1 LTCDCFVIIDSLEH
15 RAQVRAGL
23 AVNTDWIQRYFAK
36 ILPWMTGQQNSVI
49 SVVPGITFS
58 NSEGK
63 GFYQLQTVNYQLNK
77 NAQKEL
83 KKSPILKSKQG
94 DLLVGAF
101 TTCHGNLNTAVLLWK
116 HPTLTA
122 ATQLVNEQL
131 KGKIKKYL
139 VACRRDEGIIIIF
152 LDEECWKNVSSAYSK
167 ILMPHKV
174 SPLQ

>member
-1 LTCDCFVIIDSLEH
+1 MKQSTFGSMVGITRMNRLFTFNKEFNVLTCDCFVIIDSLEH

-63 GFYQLQTVNYQLNK
+63 GFYQLQTINYQLNK
-77 NAQKEL
+77 NVQKEL
-83 KKSPILKSKQG
+83 KKSPMLKSKQG

-116 HPTLTA
+116 HSTLTA

-131 KGKIKKYL
+131 KGKIKNIQQL
-139 VACRRDEGIIIIF
+139 VGEMK
-152 LDEECWKNVSSAYSK
+152 E
-167 ILMPHKV
+167 
-174 SPLQ
+174 

>member
-1 LTCDCFVIIDSLEH
+1 MLFSFFIDSLEH

-23 AVNTDWIQRYFAK
+23 AVNTEWISRYFAK
-36 ILPWMTGQQNSVI
+36 ILPWMTGQKNSVI
-49 SVVPGITFS
+49 SVVPGITFN
-58 NSEGK
+58 NSEEK
-63 GFYQLQTVNYQLNK
+63 GFYQLQTINYKLNK

-122 ATQLVNEQL
+122 ATQLVNDQL
-131 KGKIKKYL
+131 NGISIALKIIRSMK
-139 VACRRDEGIIIIF
+139 
-152 LDEECWKNVSSAYSK
+152 
-167 ILMPHKV
+167 
-174 SPLQ
+174 Q

>member
-1 LTCDCFVIIDSLEH
+1 VLFSFFIDSLEH

-23 AVNTDWIQRYFAK
+23 AVNTEWISRYFAK

-49 SVVPGITFS
+49 SVVPGITFN
-58 NSEGK
+58 NSEEN
-63 GFYQLQTVNYQLNK
+63 GFYQLQTINYTLNK

-122 ATQLVNEQL
+122 ATQLVNDQL
-131 KGKIKKYL
+131 N
-139 VACRRDEGIIIIF
+139 GISIALKLLYKRHERIIFIF
-152 LDEECWKNVSSAYSK
+152 LDEECWKNVATAYSK
-167 ILMPHKV
+167 VLMPHKV